1 MQEMTCEVGGK
12 LYRLVNNGG
21 CRICAFIGGSIEC
34 SESGNACF
42 RGSMWRWVLD
52 EMEDELCKL
61 RETVARLSVAA
72 MMAEDTIE
80 DLETQ
85 LGQSEDQIAI
95 LEENARRYVGIFGV
109 CVESEYLSAGD
120 HVAMTPCGRV
130 VKCV

>member
-61 RETVARLSVAA
+61 RETVARLSVEACQ
-72 MMAEDTIE
+72 M
-80 DLETQ
+80 
-85 LGQSEDQIAI
+85 EDQIAI
-95 LEENARRYVGIFGV
+95 LEENARRCVGIYGV

-120 HVAMTPCGRV
+120 HVTMTPCGRV
-130 VKCV
+130 AKCV